1 MERCKTCK
9 FWEPPKSQS
18 YGEVPGVGRCQ
29 KVVQFWDSAEWDED
43 GDGRKL
49 RPEFADAL
57 AFVQDGSDYRADLYT
72 KPEFGCVQHAS
83 TSLAVT
89 RLSVAKVALTTM
101 LGGRR
106 PERTEMPKYLDG
118 NLCNEAYAVAAR
130 YALDRAYPVRRYGD
144 GPDGPTRYDFWN
156 IYDGCFFE

>member
-29 KVVQFWDSAEWDED
+29 KVVQFWDAAEWDED
-43 GDGRKL
+43 GGGRKL

-83 TSLAVT
+83 T
-89 RLSVAKVALTTM
+89 
-101 LGGRR
+101 
-106 PERTEMPKYLDG
+106 
-118 NLCNEAYAVAAR
+118 
-130 YALDRAYPVRRYGD
+130 
-144 GPDGPTRYDFWN
+144 
-156 IYDGCFFE
+156 